1 MPEPDPKIEA
11 LELNETAKNAAYL
24 LKQKHPNI
32 IFTSGR
38 RNKNDQARAM
48 ASNVVKNRKW
58 IVQTYK
64 PTAVSAAC
72 QKWVDTNPQATT
84 RAAIQ
89 AGLVTVLQGFDDL
102 ALRGL
107 SKHLSGDAF
116 DVQPVTE
123 NADAIKAD
131 IRSLE
136 GLDKFLDKEGGLI
149 RWHAQFD

>member
-1 MPEPDPKIEA
+1 MPEPDPKIED
-11 LELNETAKNAAYL
+11 LELNETAKKAAYA
-24 LKQKHPNI
+24 LKEKHPNI
-32 IFTSGR
+32 TFTSGR
-38 RNKNDQARAM
+38 RNKSDQARAM

-72 QKWVDTNPQATT
+72 QKWVDTNPAAKTK
-84 RAAIQ
+84 AAIQ
-89 AGLVTVLQGFDDL
+89 AGLLTVLEGFGDVE
-102 ALRGL
+102 LRGL

-123 NADAIKAD
+123 DADAIKAD